1 MHLVILLHQGFEMD
15 VEHQT
20 GRIDLPKRENGEIL
34 IISIIRQPQYSG
46 KAPVFLRVGL
56 ANMLV

>member
-34 IISIIRQPQYSG
+34 IISNQAGAQYSG
-46 KAPVFLRVGL
+46 
-56 ANMLV
+56 